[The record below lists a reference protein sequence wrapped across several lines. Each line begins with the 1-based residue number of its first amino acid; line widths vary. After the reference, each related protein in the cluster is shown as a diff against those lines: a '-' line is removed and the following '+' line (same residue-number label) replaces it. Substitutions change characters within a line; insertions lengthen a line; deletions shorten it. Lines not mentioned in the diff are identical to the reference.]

1 MRYRQSSALTVK
13 FTTTVPGET
22 RRPGKEF
29 DTIFFLYLVPPILFE
44 SGYSLNQKDF
54 FRNFTS
60 IVLFATIG
68 TVISAVIILT
78 EVSS

>member
-1 MRYRQSSALTVK
+1 MYAPAHDRPRPWI
-13 FTTTVPGET
+13 PGGHA

-44 SGYSLNQKDF
+44 SGYSLNHKDF

-60 IVLFATIG
+60 IVLFATVG
-68 TVISAVIILT
+68 TVISAV
-78 EVSS
+78 